1 MLKVDRIAPPRLGLS
16 GLDADLSA
24 DDLALQKRVNAFAV
38 EVMRP
43 AAAELDRLP
52 AHETIQAHSPL
63 WRYLEEY
70 DRLGIGPDALSAMGP
85 ERLRTALPVMFEELG
100 YGDSGLAVA
109 AFVSKMPAF
118 AARATGDPD
127 VVRRFGGLM
136 GCWIATQAE
145 RGSDAV
151 DFERFERA
159 PGARPNIGGLVAEVG
174 GNEVVLNGESSQ
186 WIACAP
192 IAECALVHCPADA
205 GRGFVGEDGRVNGV
219 AVLVPFDAPGVSVG
233 PPVDKVGQRA
243 LPTGRVAFD
252 NVRIPR
258 KYVLKQGDSFHC
270 SFFASHTF
278 GAMDVAAVATGVA
291 RAAFDHALDYAHA
304 REQGG
309 CRLVGHQ
316 LVRYRIF
323 EMWRKIECARAMARR
338 AAAFNFSA
346 AGPHLLAS
354 VAAKVTASGL
364 ATEVVIEALQLFG
377 ANGLAR
383 DYPVE
388 KLLRD
393 VRASGFEGGENAL
406 VSLLGGNWLLRAY
419 RRENGDARA
428 DVAPAAAAGEPRRDP
443 SRGERELAGENDES
457 PALA

>member
-1 MLKVDRIAPPRLGLS
+1 MLKVDQIAPPKLGLS

-24 DDLALQKRVNAFAV
+24 DDLELQQRLNVFATS
-38 EVMRP
+38 VMRP
-43 AAAELDRLP
+43 VAAELDRLP
-52 AHETIQAHSPL
+52 AAETVQANSPL
-63 WRYLEEY
+63 WRYLQEY
-70 DRLGIGPDALSAMGP
+70 DRLGIGPDVLSAMGP
-85 ERLRTALPVMFEELG
+85 ARLRTALPIIFEELG

-118 AARATGDPD
+118 AARNTADPEL
-127 VVRRFGGLM
+127 VGRFSGLR
-136 GCWIATQAE
+136 GCWIATQPD

-151 DFERFERA
+151 DLHQFERVPA
-159 PGARPNIGGLVAEVG
+159 TQTNIGNLVADVG
-174 GNEVVLNGESSQ
+174 SREIVLNGVSSQ
-186 WIACAP
+186 WIAGAP

-205 GRGFVGEDGRVNGV
+205 GQGFVREDGRANGV

-233 PPVDKVGQRA
+233 RPTEKVGQRA
-243 LPTGRVAFD
+243 LPTGQVVFD

-258 KYVLKQGDSFHC
+258 KYALKQGDGFHS

-291 RAAFDHALDYAHA
+291 RAAFDHAMDYAHT

-346 AGPHLLAS
+346 NGPHLLAS
-354 VAAKVTASGL
+354 VAAKVTASAL
-364 ATEVVIEALQLFG
+364 ATEVVVEALQMFG
-377 ANGLAR
+377 ANGLSR
-383 DYPVE
+383 DYPIE

-393 VRASGFEGGENAL
+393 VRASGFEGGENNF
-406 VSLLGGNWLLRAY
+406 VSLLGGNWLLRA
-419 RRENGDARA
+419 RGAADGDATNA
-428 DVAPAAAAGEPRRDP
+428 QAGSANATDP
-443 SRGERELAGENDES
+443 PHPGSPQERVGENDER